1 MADPAGTP
9 DGTEAEKAAGASVPS
24 GKAEKSATE
33 RAPSPGPEKTGAGRA
48 PAAGAA
54 EKSSSGRAPV
64 VAGPEKTGA
73 GRAPTGTNRIVGAVA
88 AAAAAA
94 EKSGAGTGA
103 VKTPGGEKTG
113 TTRQTGVNKA
123 ITLSADKSPGSVTNL
138 KLDKIEPGG
147 PAPSSIAQ
155 RSDSGSISMLVS
167 RGDSNAPVPIS
178 TSGERTIPNPPPNM
192 SPSPSGEHVSEE
204 DSEAPSKIG
213 RYGVIRRLGTGG
225 MADVFLCRQSGM
237 GGFDRQVVIKRIR
250 SILRDREDVIFMF
263 LDEARIIAQVNHPNI
278 VQIYDIDEQDGL
290 PYLVMEYVRGL
301 SLEGLS
307 KRIFQRGVKYP
318 IDLVAAIGVQAC
330 AGLHAAHELRD
341 PSGTPLGVIHRD
353 VSPSNILLSVDGV
366 AKIIDFG
373 VARAK
378 NRLSSTSAG
387 HLKGRAGYIAPE
399 ALTDTVLDR
408 RADIFALGV
417 VLYELCSGKPL
428 FERGDDLAG
437 LSAVLTTKVPL
448 LTEVRPDADP
458 GMAEVL
464 SRALEI
470 DPRKRPESAAAFGTA
485 LHSVAMRTGRYTTP
499 SLVAEWLEQYL
510 PQDLKLAGR
519 HLTPRPASLAGG
531 GSESTQP
538 QPSPFSTTVAAPAPA
553 PSSVSPV
560 SSMVTSLQLPHWSAG
575 LSNVLSDISQQVKPL
590 APLLPMVTELQ
601 QEMRGI
607 TPAVGELAQQV
618 RLMRRLYWP
627 LVTLFW
633 LFGLGLILLGVWMML
648 QSGKQH

>member
-9 DGTEAEKAAGASVPS
+9 DGTDADREKAAADRVPS
-24 GKAEKSATE
+24 GKAEKSAAE
-33 RAPSPGPEKTGAGRA
+33 RAPSTGPEKTGAGRA
-48 PAAGAA
+48 PAAP

-64 VAGPEKTGA
+64 VAAPEKTGA
-73 GRAPTGTNRIVGAVA
+73 GRVPTGQNRIVSGNP
-88 AAAAAA
+88 
-94 EKSGAGTGA
+94 EKSSAGTGA
-103 VKTPGGEKTG
+103 IKTPAASPEKTG
-113 TTRQTGVNKA
+113 TTRAEKTGATRPVTVDPGK
-123 ITLSADKSPGSVTNL
+123 SAGSVTAL

-147 PAPSSIAQ
+147 PAPSSVAQ
-155 RSDSGSISMLVS
+155 RSGSGSISMLVT
-167 RGDSNAPVPIS
+167 GGEPNVPVAAS
-178 TSGERTIPNPPPNM
+178 TSGERTIPNAAPNHE
-192 SPSPSGEHVSEE
+192 PSSEAAPAEE
-204 DSEAPSKIG
+204 DDEKPSKIG

-237 GGFDRQVVIKRIR
+237 GGFDRQVVVKRVR
-250 SILRDREDVIFMF
+250 GILRDREDVIFMF

-307 KRIFQRGVKYP
+307 KRLNQRGAKYP

-341 PSGTPLGVIHRD
+341 PNGAPLGVIHRD

-399 ALTDTVLDR
+399 ALTDTTLDR

-417 VLYELCSGKPL
+417 VLYELCSGKTL
-428 FERGDDLAG
+428 FERESDLAR
-437 LSAVLTTKVPL
+437 LSAVLTTKIPL

-464 SRALEI
+464 SRALEL

-485 LHSVAMRTGRYTTP
+485 LHAVAMRTGRYITP
-499 SLVAEWLEQYL
+499 TLVAEWLEQHL
-510 PQDLKLAGR
+510 PADLKLAGR
-519 HLTPRPASLAGG
+519 HLTPRPAQLAGG
-531 GSESTQP
+531 ATESTQP

-575 LSNVLSDISQQVKPL
+575 LSTVLGDISQQVRPL
-590 APLLPMVTELQ
+590 APLVPMMTELQ

-648 QSGKQH
+648 QASKH